1 VPGIHILGDSDPS
14 CAANRLGVIP
24 FGLEGISHFKVASI
38 LGYEFGIGVRSGC
51 FCAHPYILHLLKLT
65 TQEAQSVRSRMLA
78 GDKSDM
84 PGLVRASFGLYNSLE
99 EVDVLVEALQHIARG
114 EFQGVYTQNIASG
127 EYLPQG
133 WEPEFAQYFSL

>member
-1 VPGIHILGDSDPS
+1 MMYGRTSDPGGWPKHSGAVALAAAIRQLESIGMDAVAQHEARLTEHALTRLPEVPGIHILGDSDPS

-65 TQEAQSVRSRMLA
+65 A
-78 GDKSDM
+78 GS
-84 PGLVRASFGLYNSLE
+84 
-99 EVDVLVEALQHIARG
+99 
-114 EFQGVYTQNIASG
+114 
-127 EYLPQG
+127 
-133 WEPEFAQYFSL
+133 